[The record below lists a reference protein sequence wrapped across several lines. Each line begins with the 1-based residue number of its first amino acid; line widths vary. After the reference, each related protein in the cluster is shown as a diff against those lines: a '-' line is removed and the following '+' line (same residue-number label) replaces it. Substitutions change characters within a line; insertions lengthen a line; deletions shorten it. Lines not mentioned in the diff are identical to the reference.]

1 MKKLILNILLLNILS
16 LLASC
21 TDHQFE
27 VIEIKEVKATICD
40 FDDALENASRI
51 SYSVGESGYEAKWSE
66 GDVLGVYPVGGDQVA
81 FPLSKGTGANEAVF
95 DGGAWAL
102 KNSFAYAAYYPF
114 SAANY
119 TIPEN
124 RIPVTYAGQTQTG
137 NNTFTHFSTYDYLAS
152 KAEHPDFA
160 GHINIKMKHV
170 GCMFILKL
178 TLPKAGTYTKLTL
191 ASDNGKFGVQGTLD
205 LTGEVPSIT
214 PTSTSGT
221 VTINLKEVTL
231 AKDNEVLTVNMLLA
245 PTDLS
250 GSNITIKVTD
260 SKGNAYATASDQ
272 PIVGAKYAANTSY
285 GFTRTLVASQPDN
298 RL

>member
-1 MKKLILNILLLNILS
+1 MKKLILNMLCMTLLGV
-16 LLASC
+16 LASC
-21 TDHQFE
+21 VDQQLET
-27 VIEIKEVKATICD
+27 IEIKEVKATICD
-40 FDDALENASRI
+40 FDDALENVSRI

-137 NNTFTHFSTYDYLAS
+137 NNTFDHFSTYDYLAS

-191 ASDNGKFGVQGTLD
+191 TSDNGKFGVQGTLD

-221 VTINLKEVTL
+221 VTINLKDSRRNRVRSRCPAWRL
-231 AKDNEVLTVNMLLA
+231 FLGGFFLGGFGLHLGSCGFFVRCGLL
-245 PTDLS
+245 
-250 GSNITIKVTD
+250 
-260 SKGNAYATASDQ
+260 
-272 PIVGAKYAANTSY
+272 
-285 GFTRTLVASQPDN
+285 GFTAAACAQGQGHGQSQN
-298 RL
+298 EC

>member
-1 MKKLILNILLLNILS
+1 MKKLILNILLLNFLS
-16 LLASC
+16 LLAAC

-27 VIEIKEVKATICD
+27 AIEIKEVKATICD
-40 FDDALENASRI
+40 FDYSRENASRI

-81 FPLSKGTGANEAVF
+81 FPLSKGTGASEAVF

-124 RIPVTYAGQTQTG
+124 RIPVTYVGQTQTG

-170 GCMFILKL
+170 GCLFFL
-178 TLPKAGTYTKLTL
+178 
-191 ASDNGKFGVQGTLD
+191 
-205 LTGEVPSIT
+205 
-214 PTSTSGT
+214 
-221 VTINLKEVTL
+221 NLLCLNLE
-231 AKDNEVLTVNMLLA
+231 
-245 PTDLS
+245 
-250 GSNITIKVTD
+250 
-260 SKGNAYATASDQ
+260 
-272 PIVGAKYAANTSY
+272 PIPN
-285 GFTRTLVASQPDN
+285 LH
-298 RL
+298 